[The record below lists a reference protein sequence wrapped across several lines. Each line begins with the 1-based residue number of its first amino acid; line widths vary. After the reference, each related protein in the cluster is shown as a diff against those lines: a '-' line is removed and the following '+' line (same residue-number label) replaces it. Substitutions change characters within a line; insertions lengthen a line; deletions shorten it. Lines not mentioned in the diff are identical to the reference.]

1 MTQYNVHKE
10 RPRKVEEPGQ
20 ANHKVEHII
29 RVVGTDGLLYD
40 IHMTEAQLK
49 EARRLARYSGYNQ
62 RKQSFHDL
70 IVAFLDG
77 GALSARTQRFAG
89 EMLEIEHLIAGEGR
103 TRA

>member
-1 MTQYNVHKE
+1 MTQNNAHKE
-10 RPRKVEEPGQ
+10 RPRKVEDQRQ

-40 IHMTEAQLK
+40 IHMTEAQMK

-77 GALSARTQRFAG
+77 GVLSAQAQRLAG
-89 EMLEIEHLIAGEGR
+89 EMLEIEHLIASEGR
-103 TRA
+103 TRV